1 MQRRS
6 ACQKRGAVCR
16 AEPVLHVR
24 VVWYIWKH
32 KSLSKSRKRLFYPT
46 NKRSWYKFLLQSAG
60 ACGTLSIESDAPPG
74 GAGIN
79 GTLIG
84 GTP

>member
-32 KSLSKSRKRLFYPT
+32 KRLSKSRKRLFYPT

-79 GTLIG
+79 GTFIG

>member
-32 KSLSKSRKRLFYPT
+32 KALFYST
-46 NKRSWYKFLLQSAG
+46 NKRSQYKFLLQSAA

-74 GAGIN
+74 GAGII